1 MLMNEVWP
9 GLFAPYRVEKYTA
22 FLLNESDEIVGELGT
37 ISGGTF
43 TTSTDARIKSSAKI
57 DVVTKE
63 PIMQWAG
70 VRVKLFAHVN
80 DLSWPLGVFIPSSP
94 TQKHTATGVVTSVEL
109 LDKLTILDHDLIDAS
124 LSVPA
129 GTDLIGFITEM
140 IENAGE
146 SHVRIVKENHVNKK
160 PYTWDAGTPKLT
172 VINDILDS
180 AGYFSL
186 SADPDG
192 YLTTQPYL
200 VPKER
205 PIAWEI
211 SQGELS
217 MFSPE
222 FTHTWDLDGIPNK
235 IVYIAQST
243 GYVTLNA
250 ATSGDP
256 NKTVE
261 VKIEGTTT
269 APPMVAVAT
278 NEDPDSPFSYQ
289 ARGRWIVETSND
301 VKAENQDILNKK
313 AQRRLDNALDPMESV
328 ELRHAIIPARLNQ
341 LAHFRTRDYDF
352 VASVRKM
359 EISFSPGELMT
370 LKLRKVNYADL
381 EPSGANAE

>member
-1 MLMNEVWP
+1 
-9 GLFAPYRVEKYTA
+9 
-22 FLLNESDEIVGELGT
+22 
-37 ISGGTF
+37 
-43 TTSTDARIKSSAKI
+43 
-57 DVVTKE
+57 
-63 PIMQWAG
+63 
-70 VRVKLFAHVN
+70 
-80 DLSWPLGVFIPSSP
+80 
-94 TQKHTATGVVTSVEL
+94 
-109 LDKLTILDHDLIDAS
+109 
-124 LSVPA
+124 
-129 GTDLIGFITEM
+129 
-140 IENAGE
+140 
-146 SHVRIVKENHVNKK
+146 
-160 PYTWDAGTPKLT
+160 
-172 VINDILDS
+172 
-180 AGYFSL
+180 
-186 SADPDG
+186 
-192 YLTTQPYL
+192 
-200 VPKER
+200 
-205 PIAWEI
+205 
-211 SQGELS
+211 

-250 ATSGDP
+250 ASSGNP
-256 NKTVE
+256 GSTVE

-381 EPSGANAE
+381 EPSGADAE